1 MTINSTQNRSN
12 QIEDEELKNSRGIS
26 FELQMFESINLC
38 RTAEGEIALEQW
50 VDSEQDFRFVTT
62 SDQWH
67 CTETEV
73 RNSRRPVID
82 RVI

>member
-1 MTINSTQNRSN
+1 M
-12 QIEDEELKNSRGIS
+12 S

-38 RTAEGEIALEQW
+38 RTAEREIALEQW

-67 CTETEV
+67 YTETEV